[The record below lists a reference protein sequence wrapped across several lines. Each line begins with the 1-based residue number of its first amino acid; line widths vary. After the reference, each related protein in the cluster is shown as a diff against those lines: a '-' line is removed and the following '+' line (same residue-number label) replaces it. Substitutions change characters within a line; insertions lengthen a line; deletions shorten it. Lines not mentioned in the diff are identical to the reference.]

1 MSAKS
6 ENKVLSQRA
15 MPYKLYMGLTFTT
28 IWLETIDFERKCW
41 GSAIDSGAFFLE
53 EQLYAKHKRLRKCF
67 PSTFKY

>member
-41 GSAIDSGAFFLE
+41 GSAIDSGAFFWKLDS
-53 EQLYAKHKRLRKCF
+53 F
-67 PSTFKY
+67 